1 MNKNYYKLYS
11 EGLSMPSGSK
21 LERSTSLARNS
32 LTRPDCIDKCLSQ
45 FAEIQKEGVY
55 LPALDFKHSSERESS
70 LFIQKIE
77 SQSRLLLAFSQQTFS
92 QNIQRDKKANS
103 FSQSGSLDCKCAKP
117 LQVQVE
123 SLGNQITLTIKFPNI
138 ANETLIIKE

>member
-21 LERSTSLARNS
+21 LERSTSLTRNN

-70 LFIQKIE
+70 FFIQKIE
-77 SQSRLLLAFSQQTFS
+77 SQSRLLLAFSQQKFS
-92 QNIQRDKKANS
+92 KNVQKDTKANS
-103 FSQSGSLDCKCAKP
+103 FSQSGSLDCKCANP
-117 LQVQVE
+117 VQVQVE
-123 SLGNQITLTIKFPNI
+123 SLGNQITLTIKISNNTNSKMI
-138 ANETLIIKE
+138 TKE

>member
-70 LFIQKIE
+70 LFIQKLE
-77 SQSRLLLAFSQQTFS
+77 SQSRLLLGFSGQQFG
-92 QNIQRDKKANS
+92 QNIQKDEKANS
-103 FSQSGSLDCKCAKP
+103 FSHSVSLDCMCANP
-117 LQVQVE
+117 VQVQVE
-123 SLGNQITLTIKFPNI
+123 SLGNQITLTIKISNNTNSTP
-138 ANETLIIKE
+138 TLKV